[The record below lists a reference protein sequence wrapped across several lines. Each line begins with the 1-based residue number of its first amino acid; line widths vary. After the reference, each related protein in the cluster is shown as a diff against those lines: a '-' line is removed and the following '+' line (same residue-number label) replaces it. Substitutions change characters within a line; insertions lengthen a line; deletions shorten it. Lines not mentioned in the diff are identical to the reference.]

1 MFSLFSCSGG
11 RLSFPKV
18 EINPPS
24 LSLSLSLPLFQWV
37 DIFGLFMSAVCLC
50 EPLCSVCFHLSS
62 RRDIGVATQT
72 SRPRRSARSSDTS
85 NLLINITEKY
95 PEKFPQSILQRYF
108 CIDDIS
114 FSKGKSLN
122 RRLWLQTF
130 YSLNKNSFKLISFF
144 KKMLSRPSTGFHL
157 KRVSIRS

>member
-24 LSLSLSLPLFQWV
+24 LSLSLSASLSVSRYLRAFHVSRLFVWATV
-37 DIFGLFMSAVCLC
+37 LGVF
-50 EPLCSVCFHLSS
+50 PSVIPAWHW
-62 RRDIGVATQT
+62 RRDADIKAKTIGPVQRHKQFIDKHNGKI
-72 SRPRRSARSSDTS
+72 SREIPPIYTPT
-85 NLLINITEKY
+85 LFLY
-95 PEKFPQSILQRYF
+95 WWHF
-108 CIDDIS
+108 

-122 RRLWLQTF
+122 WRLWLQTF